1 VKKTTTD
8 PRTMVA
14 FITESIDQG
23 TLLEIRLK
31 NNSGHPPSLLFP
43 NSIEDG
49 DILCTLLQPEISQ
62 RKILIRLGDIASLS
76 CFDVGAMKLLH

>member
-14 FITESIDQG
+14 FIAESIDQG

-31 NNSGHPPSLLFP
+31 NKSDQPPSFFFL

-49 DILCTLLQPEISQ
+49 GMLCTPLEPETSQ
-62 RKILIRLGDIASLS
+62 RKILIRLGEIASLS
-76 CFDVGAMKLLH
+76 CFDVDTTKLLR